1 MAMDAKGVI
10 DRIKDGADKAVKF
23 AADVI
28 ARGKPSGGESEPRL
42 ELHPDDADAAEWS
55 DGEVSNESESAAE
68 HEHEETSVSSEIL
81 SDAPHEAEHGALG
94 WIDVRRAALEDAD
107 AVICGVP
114 FETQDGRGAASAP
127 ADLRAVSSAG
137 AFSSRAD
144 MKLID
149 LGDIVGSDRCDLF
162 TIVED
167 TAAKLAAWGKPF
179 AFVGGDGSISIPIL
193 RGIDRTITGRIGVVR
208 LSATCAMMESFAGD
222 RYSPRCAAARA
233 AELRSV
239 DGSSNIV
246 FVGARDISREEMRAL
261 DAKSIVVSP
270 LKIRRK
276 GARKVAQKICRRL
289 RDHGAVYVSID
300 VGVLDPAF
308 APGTSAQSFGGVD
321 SVEMIE
327 ILNVLMSRLPVV
339 AFDVTDAVPRR
350 DMSGVTTSAALGII
364 STCWSRIAKRDR

>member
-1 MAMDAKGVI
+1 MMCTMDAKGVI

-28 ARGKPSGGESEPRL
+28 ARGRSNGGEQEPHL
-42 ELHPDDADAAEWS
+42 ELHPDDAEATAWS
-55 DGEVSNESESAAE
+55 DDAPDLAIEEPSAVSE
-68 HEHEETSVSSEIL
+68 EIL
-81 SDAPHEAEHGALG
+81 SDAPRETEQDALG

-127 ADLRAVSSAG
+127 SDLRAASSAG

-162 TIVED
+162 TMVED

-193 RGIDRTITGRIGVVR
+193 RGIDRTITGRICVVR
-208 LSATCAMMESFAGD
+208 LSASCAMMGSFAGD
-222 RYSPRCAAARA
+222 RYSPRSAAARA

-239 DGSSNIV
+239 DGAANIV
-246 FVGARDISREEMRAL
+246 FVGARDISREEMHAL
-261 DAKSIVVSP
+261 DEKSIVVSP

-289 RDHGAVYVSID
+289 RGYGAVYVSID

-308 APGTSAQSFGGVD
+308 APGTSAQSFGGID

-327 ILNVLMSRLPVV
+327 ILNTLMSRLPIV
-339 AFDVTDAVPRR
+339 AFDVTDAAPRR
-350 DMSGVTTSAALGII
+350 DLSGVTTSAALGII
-364 STCWSRIAKRDR
+364 STCWQCIAKRDRA